1 MNRKT
6 KLALV
11 VALAMALAVVL
22 ASCGSSST
30 PSLSAS
36 GSSQAESTSAPASS
50 AGQPGAS
57 SAAASTDVSSWKTLG
72 DALAAA
78 SGNPGSTFDDNHYVA
93 VYEVG
98 DKLIRVVA
106 KMRPGTYNTI
116 SSLDMLADDYSKKL
130 ADRAGDL
137 ELESAED
144 ITANKLSQNELNA
157 YIGKTGQDLISDGFK
172 FSNYYYYGGNETG
185 AAMDKGYLCYGVT
198 FNVGVSDNQPEDN
211 GAAIKDATI
220 KAIEFMGASDSALN
234 FDQAE

>member
-1 MNRKT
+1 MKRIT

-11 VALAMALAVVL
+11 IALAMTLVVVL
-22 ASCGSSST
+22 AGCGSSGTS
-30 PSLSAS
+30 SSSAS
-36 GSSQAESTSAPASS
+36 GSSQTESTSAPTTS
-50 AGQPGAS
+50 AGQPEAS

-93 VYEVG
+93 VYAVG

-106 KMRPGTYNTI
+106 KMKPGMYNTI
-116 SSLDMLADDYSKKL
+116 SSLDMLADDYLKKL
-130 ADRAGDL
+130 ADHAGDL
-137 ELESAED
+137 ELESVED
-144 ITANKLSQNELNA
+144 ITANKLSQDELNV
-157 YIGKTGQDLISDGFK
+157 YIGKTGQDLINDGFK

-198 FNVGVSDNQPEDN
+198 FNVGVPDNQPEDN

-220 KAIEFMGASDSALN
+220 KAIEFMGASDSALH
-234 FDQAE
+234 FD